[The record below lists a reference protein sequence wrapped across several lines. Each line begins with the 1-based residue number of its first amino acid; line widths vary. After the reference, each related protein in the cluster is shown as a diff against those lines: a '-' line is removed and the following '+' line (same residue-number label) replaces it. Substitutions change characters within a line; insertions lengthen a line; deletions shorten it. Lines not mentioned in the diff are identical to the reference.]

1 MSKSRGNVVNPED
14 ITVKY
19 GADTLRLYLLFMG
32 PYEATMPW
40 DPKGVEGMWRFL
52 NRAWRLVSINQ
63 LRVAGCELKEKENP
77 VLKIRNSPAGRAGR
91 QFAIEQLAHRTIKK
105 VTEDIEHL
113 KFNTAIAALMEYVNG
128 LTANNFEFRISN
140 FEFSKTLVL
149 LLAPFAPFMAE
160 ELWTK
165 VLKQPYSVHQQPWP
179 KFEPA
184 LAQEE
189 EKVIIVQVNGKLR
202 GQIST
207 RHVRRNTQHEIE
219 QLVQT
224 DPQIAKYLA
233 GRTIK
238 KTIYVPGK
246 LINFVV

>member
-1 MSKSRGNVVNPED
+1 
-14 ITVKY
+14 
-19 GADTLRLYLLFMG
+19 
-32 PYEATMPW
+32 
-40 DPKGVEGMWRFL
+40 
-52 NRAWRLVSINQ
+52 
-63 LRVAGCELKEKENP
+63 
-77 VLKIRNSPAGRAGR
+77 
-91 QFAIEQLAHRTIKK
+91 
-105 VTEDIEHL
+105 
-113 KFNTAIAALMEYVNG
+113 MEYVNG

-165 VLKQPYSVHQQPWP
+165 VLKQPYSVHRQLWP
-179 KFEPA
+179 KYDPT
-184 LAQEE
+184 LAQEK

-207 RHVRRNTQHEIE
+207 RHVTRNTQHEIE

-238 KTIYVPGK
+238 KTIYIPNR